1 VAGQIRPTYVE
12 EQPVD
17 EAGEDTSLSELS
29 VVGVRVEL
37 PSQQPIVL
45 LKEVGGDR
53 YLPIWIGAVEATAI
67 AFAQQGVV
75 TARPMTHDLMRDLL
89 EAFHRTLQTVTITEL
104 REGVFYAELGFED
117 GVTVSARPSD
127 AIALAIRSGA
137 VIRSQEAVLGEA
149 GIAIPDEQED
159 EVEKFREFLDTITP
173 EDFEGGSSPSS

>member
-1 VAGQIRPTYVE
+1 MSTPPLE
-12 EQPVD
+12 ELVNPS
-17 EAGEDTSLSELS
+17 GEGASLSDMS

-45 LKEVGGDR
+45 LKEVAGER

-75 TARPMTHDLMRDLL
+75 TARPMTHDLLRDVIL
-89 EAFHRTLQTVTITEL
+89 AFERPLQTVTITEL
-104 REGVFYAELGFED
+104 RDGVFYAELLFDG

-127 AIALAIRSGA
+127 AIALAMRTGAQIRSA
-137 VIRSQEAVLGEA
+137 DTVLAEA

-159 EVEKFREFLDTITP
+159 EVEKFREFLDTIEP
-173 EDFEGGSSPSS
+173 EDFERGS

>member
-1 VAGQIRPTYVE
+1 M
-12 EQPVD
+12 D
-17 EAGEDTSLSELS
+17 EAADDGSLSELS

-45 LKEVGGDR
+45 LKEVSGDR

-89 EAFHRTLQTVTITEL
+89 EAFDRTLQTVTITEL
-104 REGVFYAELGFED
+104 REGIFYAELGFPG

-127 AIALAIRSGA
+127 AIALAMRSGA
-137 VIRSQEAVLGEA
+137 TIRSSASVLDEA

-173 EDFEGGSSPSS
+173 EDFDKES